1 MSARFLST
9 DMSHQADG
17 RLILDDV
24 TLLAVSS
31 VALDATW
38 RAMRQSVA
46 QIRFG
51 AALLLSDRPPA
62 DFVESE
68 VIWRQIPRIASRAD
82 YSRFI
87 MAEASG
93 HVETDFALFV
103 QWDGYV
109 LDAANWRDDFL
120 DYDYIG
126 APWPHFSDGQRVGNG
141 GFSLR
146 SKRLMHLCG
155 GLALAHG
162 EAEDVAICRRYR
174 GMLER
179 EHEIRFAPEVVAR
192 DFAYERFASTG
203 REFGFHGVINLMR
216 QMAPRDFSAM
226 IAGFEPGAI
235 GRLEA
240 REIFWRALATLRP
253 DIAWLAARNRHLAKR
268 GGPRDP

>member
-1 MSARFLST
+1 MSARFLSV
-9 DMSHQADG
+9 DMS
-17 RLILDDV
+17 RLGDRRLTLEDV
-24 TLLAVSS
+24 TLVAVSS

-38 RAMRQSVA
+38 HAMRQSIA
-46 QIRFG
+46 QVRFG

-62 DFVESE
+62 AFVESE
-68 VIWRQIPRIASRAD
+68 VVWRQIPRIASRSD

-87 MAEASG
+87 MAEASS

-146 SKRLMHLCG
+146 SKRLMKLCG
-155 GLALAHG
+155 GLALTHG

-179 EHEIRFAPEVVAR
+179 DHEIRFAPEVVAR
-192 DFAYERFASTG
+192 NFAYERFAPTG
-203 REFGFHGVINLMR
+203 REFGFHGAINLMR
-216 QMAPRDFSAM
+216 QMAPRDFSAL
-226 IAGFEPGAI
+226 IAGLEPGAI

-240 REIFWRALATLRP
+240 REIFWHALRTRRP
-253 DIAWLAARNRHLAKR
+253 DIAWLAARNRRLTKR
-268 GGPRDP
+268 SRPRSP